1 MRDVI
6 ELYFQKFIEVI
17 SCLKILS
24 QSTGTAILLYEEL
37 KRTTDDMTPS
47 LLEPFDAAT
56 IERERALELLKHRSD
71 LQLASDEAVKF

>member
-1 MRDVI
+1 
-6 ELYFQKFIEVI
+6 KFIEVI

-37 KRTTDDMTPS
+37 KRTTNDLTPS

-56 IERERALELLKHRSD
+56 IERGRALELLKRRSD
-71 LQLASDEAVKF
+71 LQLTNDETVKL

>member
-1 MRDVI
+1 
-6 ELYFQKFIEVI
+6 LQKFVEVI

-47 LLEPFDAAT
+47 LLEPFDAST
-56 IERERALELLKHRSD
+56 VERDRALELLRHRSD
-71 LQLASDEAVKF
+71 LQLIAEEGVKL